1 MAGVDYSGKWK
12 LESKENMEE
21 FLKAMDVG
29 AVMRTAALKASPTLD
44 ITQNVDEFTIVTK
57 TAMKTTE
64 VKFKIGEKFVF
75 KSPMFGKDVNMLTT
89 WEGNKQVAV
98 NVDNPDGVKITRELQ
113 GGKLVIKQ
121 TKGDVT
127 ATRIFV
133 RC

>member
-12 LESKENMEE
+12 LESSENLEE

-29 AVMRTAALKASPTLD
+29 AEMRPAALKANPALD
-44 ITQNVDEFTIVTK
+44 ITQNGDEFTIVTK
-57 TAMKTTE
+57 NAMKTTE
-64 VKFKIGEKFVF
+64 VNYKIGEKFLF

-89 WEGNKQVAV
+89 WEGNKQVSV
-98 NVDNPDGVKITRELQ
+98 NVDNPDGLKIIRELQ
-113 GGKLVIKQ
+113 GDKMVIKQ